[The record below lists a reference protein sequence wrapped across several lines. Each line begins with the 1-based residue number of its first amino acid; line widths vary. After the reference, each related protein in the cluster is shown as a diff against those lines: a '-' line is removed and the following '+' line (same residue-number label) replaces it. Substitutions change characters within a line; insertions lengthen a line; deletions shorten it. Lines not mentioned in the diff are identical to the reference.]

1 MENLITI
8 TEQNIQMFPFDN
20 KSELNIKAY
29 LEDNMINNL
38 TRVQY
43 AYNPENGKVYSRH
56 LIKNTP
62 TSEWEEDD
70 SIKLVNN

>member
-29 LEDNMINNL
+29 LEDNVINNL
-38 TRVQY
+38 TRIQY

-62 TSEWEEDD
+62 TNEWEEDD
-70 SIKLVNN
+70 SIKLINN

>member
-29 LEDNMINNL
+29 LEDNIINNL
-38 TRVQY
+38 TRVQF

-62 TSEWEEDD
+62 TNEWEEDD
-70 SIKLVNN
+70 SIKLINN